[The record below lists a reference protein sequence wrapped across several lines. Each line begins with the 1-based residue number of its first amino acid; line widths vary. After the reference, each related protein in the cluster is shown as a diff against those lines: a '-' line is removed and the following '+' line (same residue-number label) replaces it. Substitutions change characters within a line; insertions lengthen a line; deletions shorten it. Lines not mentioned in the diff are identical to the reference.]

1 MPRFVARFFKDVLGE
16 AGRASEVCQC
26 TAEIDATDDAQAKEI
41 AKERF
46 CDLHG
51 VHDWTLHADRFDVK
65 PADFPS

>member
-1 MPRFVARFFKDVLGE
+1 MPRFVARFFKEVLGDE
-16 AGRASEVCQC
+16 GRVSDVCQC
-26 TAEIDATDDAQAKEI
+26 TVELDAQDSGQAIEAAKQ
-41 AKERF
+41 RF